1 MKVFLFATIL
11 QSFAIVGFGQ
21 NKVSPD
27 TSNCGTLLNRLSE
40 NWKLDS
46 TGNNGFRRENTKY
59 LLSCKQLL
67 LKYLGKLNQTRETNK
82 GKEFLYHNY
91 DFRTFPKGEDGP
103 LAYLYIAF
111 TIPDGQEYVSN
122 TAEGDTDL

>member
-11 QSFAIVGFGQ
+11 QSFVIVGFGQ
-21 NKVSPD
+21 NKVSTD
-27 TSNCGTLLNRLSE
+27 TSKCGTLLNRLSE

-67 LKYLGKLNQTRETNK
+67 LRYLGKPNQTRETNK
-82 GKEFLYHNY
+82 GKEFL
-91 DFRTFPKGEDGP
+91 
-103 LAYLYIAF
+103 LL
-111 TIPDGQEYVSN
+111 
-122 TAEGDTDL
+122 